1 MSDTEDTIAAT
12 ERALAAERR
21 RLRELGERADALER
35 QSDPPAPPIDHAN
48 EGGMV

>member
-12 ERALAAERR
+12 ERALAAERQ

-35 QSDPPAPPIDHAN
+35 ETNPPAPPIDHAD
-48 EGGMV
+48 EGGIV